1 MTAAPVIRRS
11 LRAFGRH
18 SLAERIAAAATR
30 LETMDDDTAEAE
42 TLVRTRYRLL
52 VGAGYGL
59 VDSLVLATRVD
70 VDVEEAATLLRR
82 GCPPETAVRILT

>member
-18 SLAERIAAAATR
+18 SLAERIAAATTR
-30 LETMDDDTAEAE
+30 LETMDEDGAE
-42 TLVRTRYRLL
+42 TVVRTRYRLL

-59 VDSLVLATRVD
+59 VDSLVLATRAD
-70 VDVEEAATLLRR
+70 VDVEVAATLLRR
-82 GCPPETAVRILT
+82 GCTPETAVRILT